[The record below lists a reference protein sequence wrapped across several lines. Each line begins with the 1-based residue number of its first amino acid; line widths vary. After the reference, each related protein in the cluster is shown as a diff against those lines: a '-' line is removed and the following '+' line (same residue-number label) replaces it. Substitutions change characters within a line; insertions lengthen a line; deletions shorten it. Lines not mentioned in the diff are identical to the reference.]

1 MDDIIQL
8 FAIGISRTQRKTK
21 LSNMTLSYNVPS
33 TSTWCHLGGSYKLS
47 LECVCNFLL
56 TEGRVFFI
64 YIFLLL
70 PTYKNSSIPLH
81 VWWYAW
87 ESRGGY
93 PTYMYMRWQRDTEN
107 WMVRV
112 GGWVG
117 EDSNY
122 RRKKGINRFPTV

>member
-56 TEGRVFFI
+56 TEGRDFFI

-81 VWWYAW
+81 VWWYTW

-93 PTYMYMRWQRDTEN
+93 PMHGLFTAIHSSTVQTIEQ
-107 WMVRV
+107 V
-112 GGWVG
+112 GAKIYGK
-117 EDSNY
+117 
-122 RRKKGINRFPTV
+122 RRSLIQTHVP